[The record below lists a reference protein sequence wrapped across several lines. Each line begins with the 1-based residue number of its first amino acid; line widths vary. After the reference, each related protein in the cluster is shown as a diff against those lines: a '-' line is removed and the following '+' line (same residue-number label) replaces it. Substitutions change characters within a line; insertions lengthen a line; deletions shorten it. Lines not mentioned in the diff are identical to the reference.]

1 MARRKKR
8 TKVTSV
14 MFNVVYADGTWSSNR
29 RVSSDLLEDPF
40 GTDPKELAIQAIQDQ
55 DNRVAERSGQP
66 AREIKSV
73 TRVKT

>member
-14 MFNVVYADGTWSSNR
+14 TFNVVYADGTLSSNR

-40 GTDPKELAIQAIQDQ
+40 GTDPKELALQAIQDQ

-73 TRVKT
+73 TRVKD